1 MLTLHKTLFT
11 AVLLALFLSFGA
23 LAKDAQDSQS
33 QAAIRHV
40 MMATWDAPDSPLEV
54 GPIVVLN
61 GQAVASWAQ
70 GSRGGRAFLQRKDDG
85 TWYVAIC
92 AGDGLKDPPTLVL
105 AGMSNDAAQQL
116 VKALLAAEA
125 LLPQARRDLFASFEG
140 MLEFDSH
147 EVHSAHQPASHTE

>member
-1 MLTLHKTLFT
+1 MLNFHKQVF
-11 AVLLALFLSFGA
+11 AAMLLALLLSFA
-23 LAKDAQDSQS
+23 AFAKDAQDSDS

-40 MMATWDAPDSPLEV
+40 MMATWDTPDSPLEV
-54 GPIVVLN
+54 GPIVVRN
-61 GQAVASWAQ
+61 GQAVAGWAQ

-92 AGDGLKDPPTLVL
+92 AGDGLKDPRTLVL

-125 LLPQARRDLFASFEG
+125 PLPQARRDLFATFEG
-140 MLEFDSH
+140 MLEFGSD
-147 EVHSAHQPASHTE
+147 EAHSAHLPASATE